1 MNRDYLIS
9 RMRDEMEEMMRVLQ
23 LTSADDDEEELNK
36 NRKNV
41 LMSHIQDRLQI
52 ASDWIRDPESPIS
65 GHGTKCLR
73 ETLSLLRKL
82 KFPHL
87 TKGIEDGCS
96 MTESLCEMKRTG
108 NENNLQ
114 ARESLAKALDAH
126 LKSLVNSAKSAVDQ
140 NADEGATV
148 AKNTRTPGDLFDW

>member
-1 MNRDYLIS
+1 M
-9 RMRDEMEEMMRVLQ
+9 
-23 LTSADDDEEELNK
+23 
-36 NRKNV
+36 
-41 LMSHIQDRLQI
+41 
-52 ASDWIRDPESPIS
+52 
-65 GHGTKCLR
+65 
-73 ETLSLLRKL
+73 
-82 KFPHL
+82 KFPQL